1 MDSTG
6 VRKPDPTRSAS
17 LAVQFSAPV
26 ETIVFRPVTFPL
38 LRVIS
43 LSFLLGL
50 LSLASSDFARPN
62 TPQVSR
68 AGKTIRVQ
76 VMDSRTGFDVSAVA
90 LSVRDTRSGQVFF
103 SHDTSELSKVQGA
116 RAAGG
121 RKELTLEAGSYVVE
135 VASRGYRDS
144 SAVLAVSPTSPSQID
159 FYLDPLVPPAE
170 TAATR
175 LRGLHRPDATLLA
188 GFVSDEES
196 GLPLAGVRI
205 SAGGTAISAGTNAR
219 GFFELLV
226 PLPKI
231 HAGLATADVAFARDG
246 FVNEVRRFV
255 ELQPGSDWIYR
266 IRMSRGAGTHSFDER
281 KSRSRGT
288 SVAATAE
295 EDAAK
300 LSAKACEAAPVQAAP
315 PGGPLS
321 PPPATNVPGTIR
333 VGRNCSCTTCTTV
346 EVYSLETYVKHVLPA
361 EWFSCWGNSAVLPG
375 GMNSLQAGAVAI
387 RSYGAHHQQHPLDP
401 NYGYDI
407 CDNTCCQVFGSATS
421 TNADQATDDTAGR
434 VLVDAA
440 GDIARTEYSSE
451 NNNSGCGDCSTGVC
465 IFDPVCCGS
474 AVNGH
479 GRGMCQYGS
488 ARWATSSRITTAS
501 PCSLGQIHSYG
512 SKNWQ
517 EILQLYYPALFVSQ
531 GSTLQ
536 IGDRVRAM
544 QATEVRSDA
553 GANCPTCQLICSAAG
568 GSTGTILVGPA
579 TAENST
585 WWQITWDN
593 GTSACSD
600 GTSGWSAENFLLKIG
615 ANISVSADA
624 ATLYFTATAGQTAIA
639 PRGVMLREA
648 GRRAEAWT
656 AATST
661 PWLTLTT
668 ASGTTSGL
676 LRAAVNIAGL
686 AAGMHTGTITVSSPT
701 SAFAAF
707 SVTVHLALSDG
718 LVGNVDRSV
727 PATLSR
733 VDGYDFLRLAHA
745 YGADPTKPNWDPSV
759 NLVDTDTNGNG
770 VIEPHEMVID
780 GADFLEMA
788 KNMGRTG

>member
-1 MDSTG
+1 M
-6 VRKPDPTRSAS
+6 
-17 LAVQFSAPV
+17 
-26 ETIVFRPVTFPL
+26 
-38 LRVIS
+38 
-43 LSFLLGL
+43 
-50 LSLASSDFARPN
+50 
-62 TPQVSR
+62 
-68 AGKTIRVQ
+68 
-76 VMDSRTGFDVSAVA
+76 
-90 LSVRDTRSGQVFF
+90 
-103 SHDTSELSKVQGA
+103 
-116 RAAGG
+116 
-121 RKELTLEAGSYVVE
+121 
-135 VASRGYRDS
+135 
-144 SAVLAVSPTSPSQID
+144 D

-170 TAATR
+170 MAAAR
-175 LRGLHRPDATLLA
+175 LRSLHRADATLIA

-196 GLPLAGVRI
+196 SQPLAGVRV
-205 SAGGTAISAGTNAR
+205 SASGTALSAVTNAR
-219 GFFELLV
+219 GFFELLM

-231 HAGLATADVAFARDG
+231 NVGLATADILFAREG
-246 FVNEVRRFV
+246 FVTEVRRFV

-266 IRMSRGAGTHSFDER
+266 IHLARGIGVHSFDER
-281 KSRSRGT
+281 KSRARGT
-288 SVAATAE
+288 PAAATE
-295 EDAAK
+295 DEDATK
-300 LSAKACEAAPVQAAP
+300 ITGKACEAAPLQAAP
-315 PGGPLS
+315 PGGPQT

-333 VGRNCSCTTCTTV
+333 VGRTCSCTTCSAV

-361 EWFSCWGNSAVLPG
+361 EWFSCWGNSAMFPG

-387 RSYGAHHQQHPLDP
+387 RSYGTYHQQHPVDP
-401 NYGYDI
+401 NNGYDI

-421 TNADQATDDTAGR
+421 TNADQATDDTAGV

-451 NNNSGCGDCSTGVC
+451 NNNTGCSDCSTGGC

-474 AVNGH
+474 APNGH

-512 SKNWQ
+512 SKAWQ
-517 EILQLYYPALFVSQ
+517 EILQLYYPALFLSQ

-544 QATEVRSDA
+544 QATEVRNDA
-553 GANCPTCQLICSAAG
+553 GANCPACQLLCTAAG
-568 GSTGTILVGPA
+568 GSTGTVIAGPVP
-579 TAENST
+579 AENST
-585 WWQITWDN
+585 WWQILWDN

-600 GTSGWSAENFLLKIG
+600 STSGWSAENSLLKIG
-615 ANISVSADA
+615 STISVSADA
-624 ATLYFTATAGQTAIA
+624 ATLYFTATTGQATIT

-648 GRRAEAWT
+648 SRRTEAWT
-656 AATST
+656 AATAT

-668 ASGTTSGL
+668 SSGTTPGL
-676 LRAAVNIAGL
+676 LRASVNIAGL

-701 SAFAAF
+701 AAFAPF
-707 SVTVHLALSDG
+707 DLTVHLALSDG

-727 PATLSR
+727 SATLRR

-788 KNMGRTG
+788 NNLGRTG